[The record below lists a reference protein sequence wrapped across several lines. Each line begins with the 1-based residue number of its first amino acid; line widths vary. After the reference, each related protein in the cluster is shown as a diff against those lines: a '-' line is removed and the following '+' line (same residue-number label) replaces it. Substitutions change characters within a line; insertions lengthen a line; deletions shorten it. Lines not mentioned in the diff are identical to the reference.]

1 MPTKP
6 IQSFVFATGV
16 NYAVGPQAGN
26 PTKIVPGDTIKG
38 FIPTLALGLAGSLV
52 GWLIFTKVFGIG
64 DTEVLD
70 LGGLPGAIIGSALV
84 LGGFTLA
91 QRKGLT
97 KKR

>member
-1 MPTKP
+1 M
-6 IQSFVFATGV
+6 IGAIILGLL
-16 NYAVGPQAGN
+16 AGLGGRVL
-26 PTKIVPGDTIKG
+26 VPGDTIKG